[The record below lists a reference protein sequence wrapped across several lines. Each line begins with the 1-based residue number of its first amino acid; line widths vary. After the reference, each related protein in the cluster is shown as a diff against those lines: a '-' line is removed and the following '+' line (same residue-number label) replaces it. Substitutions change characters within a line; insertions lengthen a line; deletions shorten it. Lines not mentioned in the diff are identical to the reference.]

1 MKCIILLVSPLLH
14 WHIMV
19 MGVRPGNA
27 PNKRPR
33 RFVTMTNTPISSDFF
48 VANDHKTFCF
58 PKHGAGA
65 GFMNPITQQC
75 FRNVNICQLVWG
87 VWPTLTR
94 ISDPHTILHYCR
106 VDEFSP
112 MISGF
117 QDTHY
122 SRLVMLQS
130 HLVKDEKGWIKF
142 RNCVRHEM
150 RVKRSGMQEYIHADY
165 ILALQRCRQVSRYI
179 SYQQWVHQSS
189 GMGTLVIRNGWS
201 YHQEWDITQSNVQPC
216 FQFINNNLLNKCI

>member
-112 MISGF
+112 MISCF
-117 QDTHY
+117 DDTHY
-122 SRLVMLQS
+122 SRLGMLQS

-165 ILALQRCRQVSRYI
+165 ILALAALSIGQQVHKLSA
-179 SYQQWVHQSS
+179 V
-189 GMGTLVIRNGWS
+189 GALVIRNGYTS
-201 YHQEWDITQSNVQPC
+201 HQEWVELSSGVGHYIV
-216 FQFINNNLLNKCI
+216 KCTAMFSIHQQ